1 MALVTPRYVG
11 SFSELCA
18 HIIETSNAD
27 SVHLLYE
34 ALKLNSRWLD
44 LPFSTFVEETQKELE
59 QTPYG
64 WQLRFAR
71 ENTVA
76 EIDTKFMR
84 KMHGMY
90 LREVSILKDIRKALH
105 LILVDTKLND
115 ASVNGLAR
123 GRGKKRYSRSLL
135 KGMMKAIRELQ
146 TDLDKIGVS
155 SGAEVKLTAIAI
167 SLLAEDSH
175 SSPKDVILRV
185 NRLSSYYLLKDNVT
199 FHFFGAIASN
209 LV

>member
-1 MALVTPRYVG
+1 MASLLPRYVG

-18 HIIETSNAD
+18 HIIEISNAD

-34 ALKLNSRWLD
+34 ALKLNSRWLE
-44 LPFSTFVEETQKELE
+44 LSYSIFVKETEKELE
-59 QTPYG
+59 QTPFG

-76 EIDTKFMR
+76 EVNTKFMR
-84 KMHGMY
+84 KMYGKY
-90 LREVSILKDIRKALH
+90 LREANTMKDMRTALH
-105 LILVDTKLND
+105 LILVDTKLAD
-115 ASVNGLAR
+115 ACTYGLSR
-123 GRGKKRYSRSLL
+123 DRKKKGFSRTLL
-135 KGMMKAIRELQ
+135 KRVTKAIQELQ
-146 TDLDKIGVS
+146 TSLDKIGTN

-175 SSPKDVILRV
+175 SSPKDVVIRT
-185 NRLSSYYLLKDNVT
+185 NRLSSYYLLKDNFT
-199 FHFFGAIASN
+199 FQFFGAIASN

>member
-1 MALVTPRYVG
+1 MALITPRYVG
-11 SFSELCA
+11 NFSELCA
-18 HIIETSNAD
+18 HIIEISNAD

-34 ALKLNSRWLD
+34 TLKLNSRWLD

-59 QTPYG
+59 QTPFG

-71 ENTVA
+71 ENTVT

-84 KMHGMY
+84 KMYGMY
-90 LREVSILKDIRKALH
+90 LREVSTLKDIRKALH
-105 LILVDTKLND
+105 LILVDTKLTD

-123 GRGKKRYSRSLL
+123 GRGKKSYSRSLL
-135 KGMMKAIRELQ
+135 KGMMRAIREIQ
-146 TDLDKIGVS
+146 TNLDKIGIN

-175 SSPKDVILRV
+175 SSPKDVIMRV

>member
-1 MALVTPRYVG
+1 MALLIPRYVG

-18 HIIETSNAD
+18 HIVEISNAD

-34 ALKLNSRWLD
+34 ALKLNSRWLE
-44 LPFSTFVEETQKELE
+44 LSYSTFVEETQKELE
-59 QTPYG
+59 QTPFG

-90 LREVSILKDIRKALH
+90 LREANVLKDIRTAMH
-105 LILVDTKLND
+105 LILVDTKLTD
-115 ASVNGLAR
+115 ASVYGLSR
-123 GRGKKRYSRSLL
+123 NRKRKGFSRTLL
-135 KGMMKAIRELQ
+135 KRVMRAIQELQ
-146 TDLDKIGVS
+146 TSLDKIGTN
-155 SGAEVKLTAIAI
+155 SGAEVKLTAITM
-167 SLLAEDSH
+167 SLLAEDCH
-175 SSPKDVILRV
+175 SSPKDVIMRI
-185 NRLSSYYLLKDNVT
+185 NRLSSYYLLKDDFT
-199 FHFFGAIASN
+199 FHFFGAVASN

>member
-1 MALVTPRYVG
+1 MALITPRYVG

-18 HIIETSNAD
+18 HIIEISNAD

-76 EIDTKFMR
+76 EIDTKFLR

-105 LILVDTKLND
+105 LILVDTNLND

-135 KGMMKAIRELQ
+135 KGMMRAIRELQ
-146 TDLDKIGVS
+146 TSLDKIGVS

>member
-1 MALVTPRYVG
+1 MASLIPKYVG

-18 HIIETSNAD
+18 HIVEISNAD

-34 ALKLNSRWLD
+34 ALKLNSRWLG
-44 LPFSTFVEETQKELE
+44 LSFSTFVEETQKELE
-59 QTPYG
+59 QTPFG

-71 ENTVA
+71 EHTVA

-84 KMHGMY
+84 KMYGEY
-90 LREVSILKDIRKALH
+90 LREANTMKDLRTAMH
-105 LILVDTKLND
+105 LVLVDTKLAE
-115 ASVNGLAR
+115 ASTYGLSR
-123 GRGKKRYSRSLL
+123 DRKKKGFSRTLL
-135 KGMMKAIRELQ
+135 KRVTKAIQELQ
-146 TDLDKIGVS
+146 TSLDKIGTN

-175 SSPKDVILRV
+175 GSPKDVVMRT
-185 NRLSSYYLLKDNVT
+185 NRLSSYYLLKDSFT
-199 FHFFGAIASN
+199 FQFFGAIASN